1 MKRYLCSTKM
11 SKLKIIILVAIGLF
25 SVSLTPFTLFKIK
38 PSIVASELNILYRHI
53 SNPVAID
60 FNNYSAKKTEVKAT
74 GATIS
79 KTSKLQQVFGVVV
92 DKDVNEATITVGE
105 NKKNG
110 KYKSVTD
117 QKFRI
122 RELPEPIFQLGG
134 VSDKE
139 EASISALLIQNRI
152 HANSPQSF
160 PYKLDFEVVK
170 YELAIFSKK
179 GKSEYKV
186 DNDKLTLEIKNEIRK
201 LKTDDILIFKNIT
214 YTLKNSV
221 DDFKATAGPLVYV
234 IK

>member
-1 MKRYLCSTKM
+1 VEAVSLSCKM
-11 SKLKIIILVAIGLF
+11 SKLKITIIAAIGLF

-38 PSIVASELNILYRHI
+38 PSIVASELNIIYRHI
-53 SNPVAID
+53 SNPVSID

-79 KTSKLQQVFGVVV
+79 KTSKLQQVFGVVA

-122 RELPEPIFQLGG
+122 RELPEPVFQLGG

-139 EASISALLIQNRI
+139 EASISALLIQNRL

-170 YELAIFSKK
+170 YDLSIFSKK
-179 GKSEYKV
+179 GKSEYKG

-221 DDFKATAGPLVYV
+221 DGFKATAGPLVYV